1 MSSTVQVAD
10 ESPAYDDRRIAEL
23 QAGRAR
29 LQELHEAARKA
40 GVKDSDEKDLKRRF
54 RDADEEIKED
64 ERRRHELLN
73 FAPINRVDRDRAG
86 AEVADQAQTQLEA
99 VLHNAD
105 RQETI
110 IASAHQIAVEELDH
124 PTVDTKRAEAL
135 TTDMVTAQAVNQ
147 PVVLANEAGVD
158 TESKPMNPHDFDEG
172 LIDPRLVTM
181 PEEKF
186 TPRTRKKAE
195 KVSRHKI
202 PRTEEVVV
210 DGWHDGVGPNPD
222 AAVKEVVRIN
232 DPEALG

>member
-1 MSSTVQVAD
+1 MSSTVQVSG
-10 ESPAYDDRRIAEL
+10 ESPAYDDRRRAEL
-23 QAGRAR
+23 EAGRAR

-64 ERRRHELLN
+64 ERRRDELLN
-73 FAPINRVDRDRAG
+73 FRPGNAIDRDRAG
-86 AEVADQAQTQLEA
+86 AEVADQAQTELEA

-110 IASAHQIAVEELDH
+110 IAAAHQIAVEELDH
-124 PTVDTKRAEAL
+124 PTVDEKRAEVL

-181 PEEKF
+181 PDEKYV
-186 TPRTRKKAE
+186 PRTRKKAE
-195 KVSRHKI
+195 KISRHKI
-202 PRTEEVVV
+202 PRTSEVVV
-210 DGWHDGVGPNPD
+210 DGWHEGKGPNPD
-222 AAVKEVVRIN
+222 AAVKEVARID